1 MANTNSSTR
10 RDVVTRVR
18 RQHDTI
24 RRLFDDVEKA
34 SPARRAEAFQP
45 LVRLLAVHE
54 TAEEIVVYP
63 ALVLAGPD
71 ARAIIRAR
79 KAEED
84 QAKKDLADLEGID
97 AGSREFLTRLRAF
110 RADVEAH
117 AEAEE
122 TDVLPLLDEQ
132 RAPHELRLMDLSFTT
147 AQWIAPTHAHRFAP
161 GERRRQSAT
170 RSSRRLRRSVS
181 GHARNQLS
189 AHVALDVLFTASKR
203 RPSVHRIALAGNG
216 WMNDWRL

>member
-1 MANTNSSTR
+1 MAKTNSSTR
-10 RDVVTRVR
+10 RDVVTRVH

-45 LVRLLAVHE
+45 LVRMLAVHE

-71 ARAIIRAR
+71 ARAIVRAR

-117 AEAEE
+117 ASKDASGFTNNGA
-122 TDVLPLLDEQ
+122 TD
-132 RAPHELRLMDLSFTT
+132 TN
-147 AQWIAPTHAHRFAP
+147 HAA
-161 GERRRQSAT
+161 
-170 RSSRRLRRSVS
+170 
-181 GHARNQLS
+181 GHLA
-189 AHVALDVLFTASKR
+189 
-203 RPSVHRIALAGNG
+203 RIAGAFREQLEAF
-216 WMNDWRL
+216 RF